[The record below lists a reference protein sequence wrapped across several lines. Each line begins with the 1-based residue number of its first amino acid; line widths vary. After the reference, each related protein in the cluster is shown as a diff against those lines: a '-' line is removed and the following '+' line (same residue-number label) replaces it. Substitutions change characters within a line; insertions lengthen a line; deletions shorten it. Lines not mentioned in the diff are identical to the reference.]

1 MFLMLLNTAG
11 SAPFADITNYYGH
24 NVSVIDTATNN
35 ITTNVTGLNYPFEI
49 AFSPDGTKGFVVNLG
64 NNTVSVINTTTNKV
78 TATVDVGINPEG
90 VAVTPDGKKVYVT
103 NAYNTMSL

>member
-1 MFLMLLNTAG
+1 
-11 SAPFADITNYYGH
+11 
-24 NVSVIDTATNN
+24 
-35 ITTNVTGLNYPFEI
+35 
-49 AFSPDGTKGFVVNLG
+49 VNLG

>member
-49 AFSPDGTKGFVVNLG
+49 AFSPDGTKGYVVNLG

-78 TATVDVGINPEG
+78 TDNVPVGNYPL
-90 VAVTPDGKKVYVT
+90 VTAVSPNGTKVYVT
-103 NAYNTMSL
+103 NWDS